1 LKNLCN
7 IVFLVLMVPL
17 VSLLLLTS
25 SMASTHHWGASY
37 IEFDGVNV
45 ILNNELTSGGELD
58 FNIDMTEGGVTI
70 KVVIMQGQGDIP
82 DTVYV
87 IPPEG
92 YIALPETITVEE
104 TEKGTIMVVPEG
116 MS

>member
-1 LKNLCN
+1 
-7 IVFLVLMVPL
+7 MVPIIL
-17 VSLLLLTS
+17 VILLTS
-25 SMASTHHWGASY
+25 SVAATHHWGASY

-45 ILNNELTSGGELD
+45 TLNNELTSGGELD
-58 FNIDMTEGGVTI
+58 FNIDMTENGVTI

-82 DTVYV
+82 DTMYV
-87 IPPEG
+87 IPPDG
-92 YIALPETITVEE
+92 YIAIPETITVEE